1 MTCMSRFVLW
11 ALALAVAVAP
21 AAGCKKSSSSSGDIP
36 VVSDA
41 QAAPPSPR
49 GPVSAAPATA
59 GQPVVIADT
68 GDINATLERL
78 TAELRKY
85 VVGSR
90 SVPKTFEEFV
100 TKAQLEFPA
109 PPEGKQYR
117 ISGQA
122 VVLGKK

>member
-1 MTCMSRFVLW
+1 MTCMSRSVLW
-11 ALALAVAVAP
+11 ILALAVGVSWTL
-21 AAGCKKSSSSSGDIP
+21 GCKKSSSSASDIAIAA
-36 VVSDA
+36 DA
-41 QAAPPSPR
+41 EAAPPSPR

-78 TAELRKY
+78 TTELRKY
-85 VVGSR
+85 VVSSR

-100 TKAQLEFPA
+100 TKAQLEFPP
-109 PPEGKQYR
+109 PPEGKQYK